1 MSVLTSMPK
10 HNETP
15 CTPSSSRPKLLTSSE
30 AMDRLRI
37 AKGTLCAWVRAGK
50 LPAIRMPDNSYGFD
64 EAAIDAWLL
73 SRHTN

>member
-1 MSVLTSMPK
+1 
-10 HNETP
+10 
-15 CTPSSSRPKLLTSSE
+15 
-30 AMDRLRI
+30 MDRLRI
-37 AKGTLCAWVRAGK
+37 AKVTLCAWVRAGK